1 MPLGLT
7 REEAAYLLSLI
18 EFDII
23 KVGGIEKLKE
33 FPEMRLV
40 DVDCLIRQLEIIIIC
55 GDSAKDRKEI

>member
-7 REEAAYLLSLI
+7 REEAAYLLALI

-33 FPEMRLV
+33 LPEMKFV
-40 DVDCLIRQLEIIIIC
+40 DVDCLMRQLEIIIIC
-55 GDSAKDRKEI
+55 GDSAKDRKDI